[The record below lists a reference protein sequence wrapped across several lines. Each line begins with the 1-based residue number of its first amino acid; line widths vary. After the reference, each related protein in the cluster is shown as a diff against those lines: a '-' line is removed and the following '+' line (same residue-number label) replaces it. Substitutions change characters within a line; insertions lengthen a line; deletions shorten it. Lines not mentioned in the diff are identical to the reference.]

1 MRLGKLGDSRPETTE
16 PPRLLQELPIAK
28 GDGRYLKL
36 MASLAKTALLILDDW
51 GLASLSDENRRDLL
65 ELLEDRHGR
74 GATIVT
80 SQFPVEHWHE
90 TLGNPTLADAILDR
104 LLHNA
109 YKMTLRGDSMRKRHA
124 PLKTDVLA
132 T

>member
-1 MRLGKLGDSRPETTE
+1 M
-16 PPRLLQELPIAK
+16 AK
-28 GDGRYLKL
+28 GDGRYPKL

-51 GLASLSDENRRDLL
+51 GLAALSDENRRDIL

-80 SQFPVEHWHE
+80 SQFPVEHWYE
-90 TLGNPTLADAILDR
+90 ALGHPTLADAILDR

-109 YKMTLRGDSMRKRHA
+109 YKITLRGESMRKRQA
-124 PLKTDVLA
+124 SVKTDGP
-132 T
+132 TT